1 MQTEYNQLKGESM
14 VTDSGKSAETVRRIQ
29 EIQRKIANH
38 EANIKRTEQEK
49 TQRVRM
55 YDQQI
60 QREQDEIKRYSREID
75 TLKRQI

>member
-1 MQTEYNQLKGESM
+1 
-14 VTDSGKSAETVRRIQ
+14 VATDPKKSAEALRKIQ

-38 EANIKRTEQEK
+38 DANIKRTEQEK
-49 TQRVRM
+49 IQRVRT

>member
-1 MQTEYNQLKGESM
+1 M
-14 VTDSGKSAETVRRIQ
+14 VTDPKKSAEALRKIQ

-49 TQRVRM
+49 IQRVRI